1 MKEKKKR
8 QPTGVGEKIFQI
20 INLMLII
27 GILGTYTY
35 RAYKYKDY
43 FDKLATAQVGE
54 EITLADALLEKA
66 NGDLSVFVDENGDHY
81 YIDDPKNNYVRYSG
95 RLFRVLKIYKNKTV
109 KLADVDVEGI
119 SVLNVNDDF
128 TQSSLYRWL
137 NIIPD
142 DEHSGIFE
150 KALRNADK
158 ILTTG
163 VFCTDKVDDA
173 SHIACTINSDKVK
186 ITMLTLED
194 YLSTGGAKGFL
205 NNGKQYWLASNNSEG
220 QFWYV
225 NEDGSLSVS
234 DFDTQ
239 LIGIRPVIFISAD
252 AMVVSG
258 AGTADAPFV
267 LKGEAKAIYI
277 SDINT
282 GSYVQYSDRM
292 WRVTSQSEEGTEL
305 LLEGCITENGEDKK
319 IKYGT
324 ASRYST
330 ESGIGKYL
338 NNDWMNTLD
347 RADKF
352 LCEHTW
358 YYGSTG
364 TISGFDYATSYE
376 KSVNCYVAIPNL
388 ATPYLGGYNGILLSN
403 YDAHNTDAIYII
415 DSDGRLF
422 GDYDTVA
429 YKVRP
434 LIAMKPN
441 VSIVSGKGTLEDPY
455 IVEVNE

>member
-20 INLMLII
+20 INLMLIV

-35 RAYKYKDY
+35 RAYTYKDY

-66 NGDLSVFVDENGDHY
+66 NGDLSVFTDENGDHY
-81 YIDDPKNNYVRYSG
+81 YIDDPENNYVRYSG
-95 RLFRVLKIYKNKTV
+95 RLFRVLKVYKNKTV
-109 KLADVDVEGI
+109 KLAAVDVQGI
-119 SVLNVNDDF
+119 SVLNENDDF

-137 NIIPD
+137 NVIAD
-142 DEHSGIFE
+142 DENSGVFE
-150 KALRNADK
+150 RTLRNTDK
-158 ILTTG
+158 ILATG

-173 SHIACTINSDKVK
+173 SQIACTVNSEKVK

-205 NNGKQYWLASNNSEG
+205 NNGQQFWLASNNSLGE
-220 QFWYV
+220 FWYV
-225 NEDGSLSVS
+225 NEEGTLSVS

-239 LIGIRPVIFISAD
+239 LIGIRPVIFIAAD
-252 AMVVSG
+252 AMVGAG
-258 AGTADAPFV
+258 AGTSDDPFV
-267 LKGEAKAIYI
+267 LAGEATPVYI
-277 SDINT
+277 SKIYA

-292 WRVTSQSEEGTEL
+292 WRVTAQSEEGTEL
-305 LLEGCITENGEDKK
+305 LLEGCVTENGEDKK

-324 ASRYST
+324 ASKYST
-330 ESGIGKYL
+330 ESGVGKYL
-338 NNDWMNTLD
+338 NENWLTTLD
-347 RADKF
+347 RYDKF

-358 YYGSTG
+358 YYGYTG
-364 TISGFDYATSYE
+364 TASGFDYATSYE
-376 KSVNCYVAIPNL
+376 KSVTCYVGIPNL

-403 YDAHNTDAIYII
+403 YDYHNTDAIYII
-415 DSDGRLF
+415 DNEGRLF

-441 VSIVSGKGTLEDPY
+441 VSIVSGRGTLESPY